1 MGIFLDTGF
10 FLGIYHPKDS
20 HHKASCNIL
29 KGLGTGQY
37 GLIYSSLYIVSEVT
51 TLLLIRTNFNQNILD
66 DFYSDLYGAT
76 KFVSILPWSSDL
88 EQKIWDL
95 FRKVNESIQTKKEL
109 LSFADVSNIIYCREY
124 QIDKIASYDSHFDG
138 FLMRIS
144 D

>member
-51 TLLLIRTNFNQNILD
+51 TLLLILIFMELRN
-66 DFYSDLYGAT
+66 
-76 KFVSILPWSSDL
+76 
-88 EQKIWDL
+88 L
-95 FRKVNESIQTKKEL
+95 FQ
-109 LSFADVSNIIYCREY
+109 YCHGL
-124 QIDKIASYDSHFDG
+124 QI
-138 FLMRIS
+138 
-144 D
+144 